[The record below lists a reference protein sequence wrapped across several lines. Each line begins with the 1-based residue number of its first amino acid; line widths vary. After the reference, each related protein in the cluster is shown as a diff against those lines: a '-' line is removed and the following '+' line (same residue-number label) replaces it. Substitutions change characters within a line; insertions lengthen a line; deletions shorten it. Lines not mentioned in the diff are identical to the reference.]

1 MRIRSLVGALALSAA
16 LPLALPSEAQAAHR
30 HSRSCGH
37 RYSSYDSYRD
47 YGYRDYGYRD
57 HRYRDR
63 GYSNYGY
70 RGYSRGYSYRP
81 YYRSRYYYA
90 PPPGY
95 YYRAPRYYRRPHF
108 SIHLD
113 F

>member
-16 LPLALPSEAQAAHR
+16 LPLALPTEAQAAHR

-37 RYSSYDSYRD
+37 RYYDSYSYSPYRSYGYYDGYRGSRGYRGYD
-47 YGYRDYGYRD
+47 YGYRTYG
-57 HRYRDR
+57 
-63 GYSNYGY
+63 
-70 RGYSRGYSYRP
+70 YRP
-81 YYRSRYYYA
+81 YYRTRYYA
-90 PPPGY
+90 PPPGYY